1 MATRSD
7 KPVMF
12 RRDLQNPAVTRAALG
27 CAAILFL
34 HACADS
40 SFSGA
45 TGTRRP
51 KVEQTQSNNG
61 LPSGTLAP
69 EATPEAPGFDVLEG
83 GAPVSKI
90 GINMDDRGGSVDY
103 NDTAYCFTFRGAI
116 KGSQI
121 VSAAKQKIQVRRTN
135 RSGCSHQMEIRILDA
150 SRNLKQTVP
159 DYSGSNQDG
168 QLVLDVERGDF
179 IQVSSSAF
187 ICRGATVTRDIQ
199 MTDPYFFRI
208 AANVCNNTG
217 N

>member
-1 MATRSD
+1 MSFGNFHRPS
-7 KPVMF
+7 VI
-12 RRDLQNPAVTRAALG
+12 RPALA
-27 CAAILFL
+27 CAAILCL

-40 SFSGA
+40 SFSGSTA
-45 TGTRRP
+45 TRSP
-51 KVEQTQSNNG
+51 KVEQTQSSNG
-61 LPSGTLAP
+61 LPAP
-69 EATPEAPGFDVLEG
+69 SVAPQATPNPPGIDVLEG
-83 GAPVSKI
+83 GAPVSKV

-116 KGSQI
+116 KGAQI

-150 SRNLKQTVP
+150 SRNPKQSNP

-168 QLVLDVERGDF
+168 QLALDVERGDF
-179 IQVSSSAF
+179 IEVMARSF
-187 ICRGATVTRDIQ
+187 ICKGTTSTRDIP
-199 MTDPYFFRI
+199 MTDPTYFKI